1 MSEYRARWARE
12 MAHSTPCEET
22 VEDSPCGR
30 YRLAMTW
37 YGEPRRATVTRVATG
52 EVVAVL
58 VREDSGPGDAWVIRP
73 GGDYLFYPEVQDGQ
87 SVVDL
92 RTGEVAGYHPD
103 RDGDFIMTR
112 IISSPDGTRLAAE
125 GCYWACNYDTA
136 IYDFR
141 EPMRLP
147 LTELARHLTSHSHV
161 SFVGW
166 DSSESY
172 RVRIDRDGVE
182 ESHPVPPVPVP
193 SPLEGEG

>member
-12 MAHSTPCEET
+12 MANSTPCEES

-30 YRLAMTW
+30 YRLTVTW
-37 YGEPRRATVTRVATG
+37 YGEPSRAVVTRVATG

-73 GGDYLFYPEVQDGQ
+73 DGDYLFYPEVQDGQ

-112 IISSPDGTRLAAE
+112 VVPSPDGTRLAAE
-125 GCYWACNYDTA
+125 GCYWACSYDTA

-141 EPMRLP
+141 EPMKLP
-147 LTELARHLTSHSHV
+147 LTELARHLSKLGNV
-161 SFVGW
+161 NFVGW
-166 DSSESY
+166 DSADSY
-172 RVRIDRDGVE
+172 RTQVNGEGAE
-182 ESHPVPPVPVP
+182 ESHTLPAAGPA
-193 SPLEGEG
+193 